1 MTDVDLPMHR
11 RASPWR
17 WPAAVGL
24 AVGLLLAGVFLV
36 PRAWLDALFSPLDL
50 ERADRRAPPR
60 PWLVLLPPPEIR
72 VAAPDR
78 PDPPDPVPRALAP
91 QPDWWVRGWRI
102 RAAEDLA
109 TSLAP
114 TPADSARILLD
125 AVGLPVE
132 LAMIARPDSA
142 LAARL
147 LLLRRED
154 ALRFDALKPYLHA
167 MARSAMHRDLQARVA
182 DMYDDFLRQEIIVT
196 E

>member
-1 MTDVDLPMHR
+1 
-11 RASPWR
+11 
-17 WPAAVGL
+17 
-24 AVGLLLAGVFLV
+24 
-36 PRAWLDALFSPLDL
+36 
-50 ERADRRAPPR
+50 
-60 PWLVLLPPPEIR
+60 
-72 VAAPDR
+72 
-78 PDPPDPVPRALAP
+78 
-91 QPDWWVRGWRI
+91 
-102 RAAEDLA
+102 
-109 TSLAP
+109 AP

-154 ALRFDALKPYLHA
+154 AMRFDALKPYLHA
-167 MARSAMHRDLQARVA
+167 MGRSAMYRDLQARVA